1 MFPTSIKSTN
11 VKLTDSKN
19 PSYPLK
25 SQWVTEYV
33 ASQRQQLAD
42 SGAFAALGVGEGGA
56 DGYPLTEAGK
66 SVAPLEGTGQSV
78 PSGPVKQQLP
88 FSVSA
93 LRNACAQGGRGDGD
107 RRELCCE
114 NRKCPS
120 VSQQLENSP
129 HAHTKKYYAADL
141 WPPRC

>member
-1 MFPTSIKSTN
+1 MWQ
-11 VKLTDSKN
+11 VKGGNWRTVERSLH
-19 PSYPLK
+19 
-25 SQWVTEYV
+25 WVLERAEQADTL
-33 ASQRQQLAD
+33 ALRQANLSLRWRA
-42 SGAFAALGVGEGGA
+42 
-56 DGYPLTEAGK
+56 
-66 SVAPLEGTGQSV
+66 QSV
-78 PSGPVKQQLP
+78 PSGPVTQQLP

-93 LRNACAQGGRGDGD
+93 LRNACAQGGRGDSD

-141 WPPRC
+141 